1 MENIYAVN
9 IDKNDKTNKSK
20 DIQEGN
26 CIFPFKY
33 KKKEYNECLQ
43 SKRGKWCAT
52 EIKKSGT
59 YSKYAYCPETQKQI
73 ERQNKISKKNH
84 HHRLPIKLLTKLIH
98 LK

>member
-73 ERQNKISKKNH
+73 ERFLRSKRSFVQAPMYKV
-84 HHRLPIKLLTKLIH
+84 
-98 LK
+98 